1 MAGRN
6 EEWVRRISVWPLEI
20 QFSQRVYGVVLGE
33 NFFCLL
39 INSARKASAGSGD
52 VFVGAAYG
60 SYIHRRLEIF
70 FPQRAVHKTPFAER

>member
-20 QFSQRVYGVVLGE
+20 QISQRVYGVVLGE
-33 NFFCLL
+33 NFLSLL
-39 INSARKASAGSGD
+39 INSARKASAGSVD

-60 SYIHRRLEIF
+60 SYIHRSLEIS
-70 FPQRAVHKTPFAER
+70 FPQRAVHNAPFVEK